1 MDLLCFDLMLLID
14 LICCGEQ
21 LAASPVRAGL
31 TVELLIM
38 IVPIEGHAFDG
49 SISGG
54 LRYRYMYMSSSI
66 DDIRHDMTLTGRHW
80 IGCHRH
86 GLSAAQIAGR
96 YSHVPARS
104 SAHATSTAT
113 GRERGEE
120 RGEGAV
126 YLDETTP

>member
-1 MDLLCFDLMLLID
+1 MDLLCFDLMLLIA
-14 LICCGEQ
+14 LICRGEQ
-21 LAASPVRAGL
+21 LALVVYKSRGL
-31 TVELLIM
+31 TVELLIV

-66 DDIRHDMTLTGRHW
+66 DDIRHDMTLDWTALDWMSQARTQ
-80 IGCHRH
+80 CRTN
-86 GLSAAQIAGR
+86 SRR

-113 GRERGEE
+113 GRER
-120 RGEGAV
+120 RGERRGAV
-126 YLDETTP
+126 LFG